1 MVELSGKS
9 DPYQH
14 SFPNIVF
21 ILPAIITLGLMGK
34 LMSSLVDENTI
45 VGEENITKTAKGSL
59 NVREIPEIPTTFFS
73 TFCCDEKKE
82 LPRMLQRFHFYQL
95 ANFINFSDQQQ
106 LIIHATS
113 SMFLTASC
121 PLSKRLFDLIFLIS

>member
-34 LMSSLVDENTI
+34 LMSSFIDENTI
-45 VGEENITKTAKGSL
+45 VGEETIAKTAKVSL
-59 NVREIPEIPTTFFS
+59 NVREFPEIPTTFF
-73 TFCCDEKKE
+73 F
-82 LPRMLQRFHFYQL
+82 
-95 ANFINFSDQQQ
+95 NF
-106 LIIHATS
+106 L
-113 SMFLTASC
+113 L
-121 PLSKRLFDLIFLIS
+121 

>member
-34 LMSSLVDENTI
+34 LIGCWVDENT
-45 VGEENITKTAKGSL
+45 VRGEENITKTAM
-59 NVREIPEIPTTFFS
+59 V
-73 TFCCDEKKE
+73 
-82 LPRMLQRFHFYQL
+82 H
-95 ANFINFSDQQQ
+95 
-106 LIIHATS
+106 
-113 SMFLTASC
+113 
-121 PLSKRLFDLIFLIS
+121 